1 MRKIEEQER
10 PNLKLLTPANAQC
23 RETEK
28 PVAETCERPMP
39 GNLDSGFSASKRH
52 RFLMNFLARW
62 SVARLMNYRRDQL
75 LLGSVTY
82 PLPVGM
88 RKRPSWSRQPCS
100 KPSWI
105 LLSTWQLAQSSST
118 GPSQYLLP
126 LLFFP
131 QFLEPFP

>member
-1 MRKIEEQER
+1 MCYDKHAIGLGQIVGPARTHSKPRCAKNFHARRSIA
-10 PNLKLLTPANAQC
+10 KLL
-23 RETEK
+23 
-28 PVAETCERPMP
+28 
-39 GNLDSGFSASKRH
+39 
-52 RFLMNFLARW
+52 
-62 SVARLMNYRRDQL
+62 NYRRDQL

-126 LLFFP
+126 LMFFP